1 MIDARTAPYGALLLR
16 VVSGAWFLTHAW
28 LKAIVFGMPG
38 AMKYFESVGFPGWLA
53 YVAVAIEVIGGL
65 GLILGIC
72 VRPIAAVLG
81 LELLVIAF
89 AVHWHNGWLFVVK
102 GGGWEYPMY
111 WAAAM
116 FALAL
121 TGSGA
126 WSIGPFKKKSSG

>member
-16 VVSGAWFLTHAW
+16 VVSGALFIAHALT
-28 LKAIVFGMPG
+28 KALVFGMPG

-53 YVAVAIEVIGGL
+53 YVAVVIELVGGA

-72 VRPIAAVLG
+72 VRPVAAVLG
-81 LELLVIAF
+81 VELLVIAS
-89 AVHWHNGWLFVVK
+89 VHWHNGWVFTSK
-102 GGGWEYPMY
+102 GGGWEYPVL

-121 TGSGA
+121 AGGGA
-126 WSIGPFKKKSSG
+126 WAIGPFRKKSSG

>member
-16 VVSGAWFLTHAW
+16 VVSGALFIAHALT
-28 LKAIVFGMPG
+28 KALVFTMPG

-53 YVAVAIEVIGGL
+53 YVAVAIELVGGA
-65 GLILGIC
+65 GLILGIY

-89 AVHWHNGWLFVVK
+89 SVHWHNGWLFVAK
-102 GGGWEYPMY
+102 GGGWEYPIF

-121 TGSGA
+121 MGSGA
-126 WSIGPFKKKSSG
+126 WSIGPLKKKSA

>member
-28 LKAIVFGMPG
+28 LKAMVFGMPG

-81 LELLVIAF
+81 IELLAIVT
-89 AVHWHNGWLFVVK
+89 VHWHNGWVFTSK
-102 GGGWEYPMY
+102 GGGWEYPIL

-116 FALAL
+116 FTLAL
-121 TGSGA
+121 MGSGA
-126 WSIGPFKKKSSG
+126 WAIGPLKKKSA